1 MNDFGKLLTAV
12 ITPFDSNGVLSTDT
26 LWRLCKKLVHEK
38 SDGLVLSGTT
48 GESPNL
54 TKEDRKI
61 IYSTAKDSVGDKAKI
76 IAGTG
81 TYSTKESIEYTKM
94 AIDLGVDG
102 IMIVTPYYSKPS
114 QLGILKHFES
124 ISENTELP
132 IMAYN
137 IPGRTATLIEHA
149 TLEKLVDD
157 IGIHSIKDAV
167 GDLEFSKIELET
179 LKDKV
184 HIYSGNDAETIEFM
198 KMGGKGVV
206 SVASHI
212 VGKEIHQ
219 LIEFVNADELEA
231 AEQIQNKLPNVG
243 ISTDIIVGFPGETNS
258 DFEQTL
264 EVMNSIKFDFA
275 FNFKYSARR
284 GTKAIEYDDQ
294 INEEDKKSR
303 LARVITLQKE
313 HTLFRN
319 KKLIGSYQKVLIE
332 KESKLSS
339 SNWAGRTDSNK
350 WVIFDKGKSKI
361 GELVNVKVNE
371 AVGVTLKGQIN
382 YNA

>member
-1 MNDFGKLLTAV
+1 MSDFGKLLTAV

-26 LWRLCKKLVHEK
+26 LWRLCRKLIHEK

-81 TYSTKESIEYTKM
+81 TYSTRESIEYTKM
-94 AIDLGVDG
+94 ANDLGVDG

-114 QLGILKHFES
+114 QIGILQHFEQ
-124 ISENTELP
+124 ISKNTDLP

-137 IPGRTATLIEHA
+137 IPGRTATLIEID

-167 GDLEFSKIELET
+167 GDLNFSKTELEV

-184 HIYSGNDAETIEFM
+184 DIYSGNDGETIEFM

-206 SVASHI
+206 SVASHV
-212 VGKEIHQ
+212 VGNEIFN
-219 LIEFVNADELEA
+219 LINHVLNDEIES
-231 AEQIQNKLPNVG
+231 AEQLQNQLLPFFDLLFEEPSPGPVKYLLTETWEDVGPPLMPITNV
-243 ISTDIIVGFPGETNS
+243 S
-258 DFEQTL
+258 D
-264 EVMNSIKFDFA
+264 D
-275 FNFKYSARR
+275 
-284 GTKAIEYDDQ
+284 
-294 INEEDKKSR
+294 
-303 LARVITLQKE
+303 LA
-313 HTLFRN
+313 
-319 KKLIGSYQKVLIE
+319 
-332 KESKLSS
+332 SKLLE
-339 SNWAGRTDSNK
+339 NFR
-350 WVIFDKGKSKI
+350 KI
-361 GELVNVKVNE
+361 KNN
-371 AVGVTLKGQIN
+371 
-382 YNA
+382 

>member
-1 MNDFGKLLTAV
+1 MSDFGKLLTAV

-26 LWRLCKKLVHEK
+26 LWRLCRKLIHEK

-81 TYSTKESIEYTKM
+81 TYSTRESIEYTKM
-94 AIDLGVDG
+94 ANDLGVDG

-114 QLGILKHFES
+114 QIGILQHFEQ
-124 ISENTELP
+124 ISKNTDLP

-137 IPGRTATLIEHA
+137 IPGRTATLIEID

-167 GDLEFSKIELET
+167 GDLNFSKTELEV

-184 HIYSGNDAETIEFM
+184 DIYSGNDGETIEFM

-206 SVASHI
+206 SVASHV
-212 VGKEIHQ
+212 VGNEIFN
-219 LIEFVNADELEA
+219 LINHVLNDEIES
-231 AEQIQNKLPNVG
+231 AEQLQTQLLPFFDLLFEEPSPGPVKYLLTETWEDVGSPLMPITNV
-243 ISTDIIVGFPGETNS
+243 S
-258 DFEQTL
+258 D
-264 EVMNSIKFDFA
+264 D
-275 FNFKYSARR
+275 
-284 GTKAIEYDDQ
+284 
-294 INEEDKKSR
+294 
-303 LARVITLQKE
+303 LA
-313 HTLFRN
+313 
-319 KKLIGSYQKVLIE
+319 
-332 KESKLSS
+332 
-339 SNWAGRTDSNK
+339 
-350 WVIFDKGKSKI
+350 SKI
-361 GELVNVKVNE
+361 LENFRKIKN
-371 AVGVTLKGQIN
+371 N
-382 YNA
+382 

>member
-1 MNDFGKLLTAV
+1 MSDFGKLLTAV

-26 LWRLCKKLVHEK
+26 LWRLCRKLIHEK

-81 TYSTKESIEYTKM
+81 TYSTRESIEYTKM
-94 AIDLGVDG
+94 ANDLGVDG

-114 QLGILKHFES
+114 QIGILQHFEQ
-124 ISENTELP
+124 ISKNTDLP

-137 IPGRTATLIEHA
+137 IPGRTATLIEID

-167 GDLEFSKIELET
+167 GDLNFSKTELEV

-184 HIYSGNDAETIEFM
+184 DIYSGNDGETIEFM

-206 SVASHI
+206 SVASHV
-212 VGKEIHQ
+212 VGNEIFN
-219 LIEFVNADELEA
+219 LINYVLNDEIES
-231 AEQIQNKLPNVG
+231 AEQLQTQLLPFFDLLFEEPSPGPVKYLLTETWEDVGSPLMPITNV
-243 ISTDIIVGFPGETNS
+243 S
-258 DFEQTL
+258 D
-264 EVMNSIKFDFA
+264 D
-275 FNFKYSARR
+275 
-284 GTKAIEYDDQ
+284 
-294 INEEDKKSR
+294 
-303 LARVITLQKE
+303 LA
-313 HTLFRN
+313 
-319 KKLIGSYQKVLIE
+319 
-332 KESKLSS
+332 SKLLE
-339 SNWAGRTDSNK
+339 NFR
-350 WVIFDKGKSKI
+350 KI
-361 GELVNVKVNE
+361 KNN
-371 AVGVTLKGQIN
+371 
-382 YNA
+382 

>member
-1 MNDFGKLLTAV
+1 MSDFGKLLTAV

-26 LWRLCKKLVHEK
+26 LWRLCRKLIHEK

-81 TYSTKESIEYTKM
+81 TYSTRESIEYTKI
-94 AIDLGVDG
+94 ANDLGVDG

-114 QLGILKHFES
+114 QIGILQHFEQ
-124 ISENTELP
+124 ISKNTDLP

-137 IPGRTATLIEHA
+137 IPGRTATLIEID

-167 GDLEFSKIELET
+167 GDLNFSKTELEV

-184 HIYSGNDAETIEFM
+184 DIYSGNDGETIEFM

-206 SVASHI
+206 SVASHV
-212 VGKEIHQ
+212 VGNEIFN
-219 LIEFVNADELEA
+219 LINHVLNDEIES
-231 AEQIQNKLPNVG
+231 AEQLQTQLLPFFDLLFEEPSPGPVKYLLTETWEDVGSPLMPITNV
-243 ISTDIIVGFPGETNS
+243 S
-258 DFEQTL
+258 D
-264 EVMNSIKFDFA
+264 D
-275 FNFKYSARR
+275 
-284 GTKAIEYDDQ
+284 
-294 INEEDKKSR
+294 
-303 LARVITLQKE
+303 LARKLLE
-313 HTLFRN
+313 NFR
-319 KKLIGSYQKVLIE
+319 
-332 KESKLSS
+332 
-339 SNWAGRTDSNK
+339 
-350 WVIFDKGKSKI
+350 KI
-361 GELVNVKVNE
+361 KNN
-371 AVGVTLKGQIN
+371 
-382 YNA
+382 

>member
-1 MNDFGKLLTAV
+1 MSDFGKLLTAV

-26 LWRLCKKLVHEK
+26 LWRLCRKLVYEK

-81 TYSTKESIEYTKM
+81 TYSTRESIEYTKM
-94 AIDLGVDG
+94 ANDLGVDG

-114 QLGILKHFES
+114 QFGILQHFEQ
-124 ISENTELP
+124 ISKNTDLP

-137 IPGRTATLIEHA
+137 IPGRTATLIEIA

-167 GDLEFSKIELET
+167 GDLNFSKTELEV

-184 HIYSGNDAETIEFM
+184 HIYSGNDGETIEFM

-212 VGKEIHQ
+212 VGNEIFN
-219 LIEFVNADELEA
+219 LINHVLNNEIET
-231 AEQIQNKLPNVG
+231 AEQLQTQLLSFFDLLFEEPSPGPVKYLLTETWEDVGSPLMPITNVSDDLAGKL
-243 ISTDIIVGFPGETNS
+243 
-258 DFEQTL
+258 L
-264 EVMNSIKFDFA
+264 ENFQKIK
-275 FNFKYSARR
+275 N
-284 GTKAIEYDDQ
+284 
-294 INEEDKKSR
+294 N
-303 LARVITLQKE
+303 
-313 HTLFRN
+313 
-319 KKLIGSYQKVLIE
+319 
-332 KESKLSS
+332 
-339 SNWAGRTDSNK
+339 
-350 WVIFDKGKSKI
+350 
-361 GELVNVKVNE
+361 
-371 AVGVTLKGQIN
+371 
-382 YNA
+382 

>member
-1 MNDFGKLLTAV
+1 MSDFGKLLTAV

-26 LWRLCKKLVHEK
+26 LWRLCRKLIHEK

-81 TYSTKESIEYTKM
+81 TYSTRESIEYTKM
-94 AIDLGVDG
+94 ANDLGVDG

-114 QLGILKHFES
+114 QIGILQHFEQ
-124 ISENTELP
+124 ISKNTDLP

-137 IPGRTATLIEHA
+137 IPGRTATLIEID

-167 GDLEFSKIELET
+167 GDLNFSKTELEV

-184 HIYSGNDAETIEFM
+184 DIYSGNDGETIEFM

-206 SVASHI
+206 SVASHL
-212 VGKEIHQ
+212 VGNEIFN
-219 LIEFVNADELEA
+219 LINHVLNDEIES
-231 AEQIQNKLPNVG
+231 AEQLQTQLLPFFDLLFEEPSPGPVKFLLTETWEDVGSPLMPITNV
-243 ISTDIIVGFPGETNS
+243 S
-258 DFEQTL
+258 DDLASNLL
-264 EVMNSIKFDFA
+264 ENFQKIK
-275 FNFKYSARR
+275 N
-284 GTKAIEYDDQ
+284 
-294 INEEDKKSR
+294 N
-303 LARVITLQKE
+303 
-313 HTLFRN
+313 
-319 KKLIGSYQKVLIE
+319 
-332 KESKLSS
+332 
-339 SNWAGRTDSNK
+339 
-350 WVIFDKGKSKI
+350 
-361 GELVNVKVNE
+361 
-371 AVGVTLKGQIN
+371 
-382 YNA
+382 

>member
-1 MNDFGKLLTAV
+1 MSDFGKLLTAV

-26 LWRLCKKLVHEK
+26 LWRLCRKLIHEK

-81 TYSTKESIEYTKM
+81 TYSTRESIEYTKM
-94 AIDLGVDG
+94 ANDLGVDG

-114 QLGILKHFES
+114 QIGILQHFEQ
-124 ISENTELP
+124 ISKNTDLP

-137 IPGRTATLIEHA
+137 IPGRTATLIEID

-167 GDLEFSKIELET
+167 GDLNFSKTELEV

-184 HIYSGNDAETIEFM
+184 DIYSGNDSETIEFM

-206 SVASHI
+206 SVASHV
-212 VGKEIHQ
+212 VGTEIFN
-219 LIEFVNADELEA
+219 LINHVLNDEIES
-231 AEQIQNKLPNVG
+231 AEQLQTQLLPFFDLLFEEPSPGPVKYLLTETWEDVG
-243 ISTDIIVGFPGETNS
+243 SPLMPITSVS
-258 DFEQTL
+258 D
-264 EVMNSIKFDFA
+264 D
-275 FNFKYSARR
+275 
-284 GTKAIEYDDQ
+284 
-294 INEEDKKSR
+294 
-303 LARVITLQKE
+303 LA
-313 HTLFRN
+313 
-319 KKLIGSYQKVLIE
+319 
-332 KESKLSS
+332 SKLLE
-339 SNWAGRTDSNK
+339 N
-350 WVIFDKGKSKI
+350 FQKI
-361 GELVNVKVNE
+361 KNN
-371 AVGVTLKGQIN
+371 
-382 YNA
+382 

>member
-1 MNDFGKLLTAV
+1 MSNFGRLLTAV

-26 LWRLCKKLVHEK
+26 LWRLCRKLIHEK

-81 TYSTKESIEYTKM
+81 TYSTRESIEYTKM
-94 AIDLGVDG
+94 ANDLGVDG

-114 QLGILKHFES
+114 QIGILQHFEQ
-124 ISENTELP
+124 ISKNTDLP

-137 IPGRTATLIEHA
+137 IPGRTATLIEID

-167 GDLEFSKIELET
+167 GDLNFSKTELEV

-184 HIYSGNDAETIEFM
+184 DIYSGNDGETIEFM

-206 SVASHI
+206 SVASHV
-212 VGKEIHQ
+212 VGNEIFN
-219 LIEFVNADELEA
+219 LINHVLNDEIES
-231 AEQIQNKLPNVG
+231 AEQLQNQLLPFFDLLFEEPSPGPVKYLLTETWEDVGTPLMPITNV
-243 ISTDIIVGFPGETNS
+243 S
-258 DFEQTL
+258 D
-264 EVMNSIKFDFA
+264 D
-275 FNFKYSARR
+275 
-284 GTKAIEYDDQ
+284 
-294 INEEDKKSR
+294 
-303 LARVITLQKE
+303 LA
-313 HTLFRN
+313 
-319 KKLIGSYQKVLIE
+319 
-332 KESKLSS
+332 SKLLE
-339 SNWAGRTDSNK
+339 N
-350 WVIFDKGKSKI
+350 FQKI
-361 GELVNVKVNE
+361 KNN
-371 AVGVTLKGQIN
+371 
-382 YNA
+382 

>member
-1 MNDFGKLLTAV
+1 MSDFGKLLTAV

-26 LWRLCKKLVHEK
+26 LWRLCRKLIHEK

-81 TYSTKESIEYTKM
+81 TYSTRESIEYTKM
-94 AIDLGVDG
+94 ANDLGVDG

-114 QLGILKHFES
+114 QIGILQHFEQ
-124 ISENTELP
+124 ISKNTGLP

-137 IPGRTATLIEHA
+137 IPGRTATLIEID

-167 GDLEFSKIELET
+167 GDLNFSKTELEV

-184 HIYSGNDAETIEFM
+184 DIYSGNDGETIEFM

-206 SVASHI
+206 SVASHV
-212 VGKEIHQ
+212 VGNEIFN
-219 LIEFVNADELEA
+219 LINYVLNDEIES
-231 AEQIQNKLPNVG
+231 AEQLQNQLLPFFDLLFEEPSPGPVKYLLTETWEDVGSPLMPITNV
-243 ISTDIIVGFPGETNS
+243 S
-258 DFEQTL
+258 D
-264 EVMNSIKFDFA
+264 D
-275 FNFKYSARR
+275 
-284 GTKAIEYDDQ
+284 
-294 INEEDKKSR
+294 
-303 LARVITLQKE
+303 LA
-313 HTLFRN
+313 
-319 KKLIGSYQKVLIE
+319 
-332 KESKLSS
+332 SKLLE
-339 SNWAGRTDSNK
+339 NFR
-350 WVIFDKGKSKI
+350 KI
-361 GELVNVKVNE
+361 KNN
-371 AVGVTLKGQIN
+371 
-382 YNA
+382 

>member
-1 MNDFGKLLTAV
+1 MSDFGKLLTAV

-26 LWRLCKKLVHEK
+26 LWRLCRKLIHEK

-81 TYSTKESIEYTKM
+81 TYSTRESIEYTKI
-94 AIDLGVDG
+94 ANDLGVDG

-114 QLGILKHFES
+114 QIGILQHFEQ
-124 ISENTELP
+124 ISKNTDLP

-137 IPGRTATLIEHA
+137 IPGRTATLIEID

-167 GDLEFSKIELET
+167 GDLNFSKTELEI

-184 HIYSGNDAETIEFM
+184 DIYSGNDGETIEFM

-206 SVASHI
+206 SVASHL
-212 VGKEIHQ
+212 VGNEIFN
-219 LIEFVNADELEA
+219 LINHVLNDEIES
-231 AEQIQNKLPNVG
+231 AEQLQTQLLPFFDLLFEEPSPGPVKYLLTETWEDVGTPLMPITNV
-243 ISTDIIVGFPGETNS
+243 S
-258 DFEQTL
+258 D
-264 EVMNSIKFDFA
+264 D
-275 FNFKYSARR
+275 
-284 GTKAIEYDDQ
+284 
-294 INEEDKKSR
+294 
-303 LARVITLQKE
+303 LA
-313 HTLFRN
+313 
-319 KKLIGSYQKVLIE
+319 
-332 KESKLSS
+332 SKLLE
-339 SNWAGRTDSNK
+339 N
-350 WVIFDKGKSKI
+350 FQKI
-361 GELVNVKVNE
+361 KNN
-371 AVGVTLKGQIN
+371 
-382 YNA
+382 

>member
-1 MNDFGKLLTAV
+1 MSDFGTLLTAV

-26 LWRLCKKLVHEK
+26 FWRLCRKLIHEK

-81 TYSTKESIEYTKM
+81 TYSTRESIEYTKM
-94 AIDLGVDG
+94 ANDLGVDG

-114 QLGILKHFES
+114 QIGILQHFEQ
-124 ISENTELP
+124 ISKNTDLP

-137 IPGRTATLIEHA
+137 IPGRTATLIEID

-167 GDLEFSKIELET
+167 GDLNFSKTELEV

-184 HIYSGNDAETIEFM
+184 DIYSGNDGETIEFM

-206 SVASHI
+206 SVASHV
-212 VGKEIHQ
+212 VGNEIFN
-219 LIEFVNADELEA
+219 LINHVLNDEIES
-231 AEQIQNKLPNVG
+231 AEQLQTQLLPFFDLLFEEPSPGPVKYLLTETWEDVG
-243 ISTDIIVGFPGETNS
+243 SPLMPITSVS
-258 DFEQTL
+258 D
-264 EVMNSIKFDFA
+264 D
-275 FNFKYSARR
+275 
-284 GTKAIEYDDQ
+284 
-294 INEEDKKSR
+294 
-303 LARVITLQKE
+303 LA
-313 HTLFRN
+313 
-319 KKLIGSYQKVLIE
+319 
-332 KESKLSS
+332 SKLLE
-339 SNWAGRTDSNK
+339 N
-350 WVIFDKGKSKI
+350 FQKI
-361 GELVNVKVNE
+361 KNN
-371 AVGVTLKGQIN
+371 
-382 YNA
+382 

>member
-1 MNDFGKLLTAV
+1 MSNFGRLLTAV

-26 LWRLCKKLVHEK
+26 LWRLCRKLIHEK

-81 TYSTKESIEYTKM
+81 TYSTRESIEYTKM
-94 AIDLGVDG
+94 ANDLGVDG

-114 QLGILKHFES
+114 QIGILQHFEQ
-124 ISENTELP
+124 ISKNTDLP

-137 IPGRTATLIEHA
+137 IPGRTATLIEID

-167 GDLEFSKIELET
+167 GDLNFSKTELEV

-184 HIYSGNDAETIEFM
+184 DIYSGNDGETIEFM

-206 SVASHI
+206 SVASHV
-212 VGKEIHQ
+212 VGNEIFN
-219 LIEFVNADELEA
+219 LINHVLNDEIES
-231 AEQIQNKLPNVG
+231 AEQLQNQLLPFFDLLFEEPSPGPVKYLLTETWEDVGSPLMPITNV
-243 ISTDIIVGFPGETNS
+243 S
-258 DFEQTL
+258 D
-264 EVMNSIKFDFA
+264 D
-275 FNFKYSARR
+275 
-284 GTKAIEYDDQ
+284 
-294 INEEDKKSR
+294 
-303 LARVITLQKE
+303 LA
-313 HTLFRN
+313 
-319 KKLIGSYQKVLIE
+319 
-332 KESKLSS
+332 SKLLE
-339 SNWAGRTDSNK
+339 NFR
-350 WVIFDKGKSKI
+350 KI
-361 GELVNVKVNE
+361 KNN
-371 AVGVTLKGQIN
+371 
-382 YNA
+382 

>member
-1 MNDFGKLLTAV
+1 MSDFGKLLTAV

-26 LWRLCKKLVHEK
+26 LWRLCRKLIHEK

-81 TYSTKESIEYTKM
+81 TYSTRESIEYTKM
-94 AIDLGVDG
+94 ANDLGVDG

-114 QLGILKHFES
+114 QIGIMQHFEQ
-124 ISENTELP
+124 ISKNTDLP

-137 IPGRTATLIEHA
+137 IPGRTATLIEID

-167 GDLEFSKIELET
+167 GDLNFSKTELEV

-184 HIYSGNDAETIEFM
+184 DIYSGNDGETIEFM

-206 SVASHI
+206 SVASHV
-212 VGKEIHQ
+212 VGNEIFN
-219 LIEFVNADELEA
+219 LINHVLNDEIES
-231 AEQIQNKLPNVG
+231 AEQLQTQLLPFFDLLFEEPSPGPVKYLLTETWEDVGSPLMPITNVSNDLAGKL
-243 ISTDIIVGFPGETNS
+243 
-258 DFEQTL
+258 L
-264 EVMNSIKFDFA
+264 EN
-275 FNFKYSARR
+275 
-284 GTKAIEYDDQ
+284 
-294 INEEDKKSR
+294 
-303 LARVITLQKE
+303 LQKIK
-313 HTLFRN
+313 N
-319 KKLIGSYQKVLIE
+319 
-332 KESKLSS
+332 
-339 SNWAGRTDSNK
+339 N
-350 WVIFDKGKSKI
+350 
-361 GELVNVKVNE
+361 
-371 AVGVTLKGQIN
+371 
-382 YNA
+382 

>member
-1 MNDFGKLLTAV
+1 MSDFGKLLTAV

-26 LWRLCKKLVHEK
+26 LWRLCRKLIHEK

-81 TYSTKESIEYTKM
+81 TYSTRESIEYTKM
-94 AIDLGVDG
+94 ANDLGVDG

-114 QLGILKHFES
+114 QIGILQHFEQ
-124 ISENTELP
+124 ISKNTDLP

-137 IPGRTATLIEHA
+137 IPGRTATLIEID

-167 GDLEFSKIELET
+167 GDLNFSKTELEV

-184 HIYSGNDAETIEFM
+184 DIYSGNDGETLEFM

-206 SVASHI
+206 SVASHV
-212 VGKEIHQ
+212 VGNEIFN
-219 LIEFVNADELEA
+219 LINYVLNDEIKL
-231 AEQIQNKLPNVG
+231 AEQLQTQLLPFFDLLFEEPSPGPVKYLLTETWEDVGSPLMPITNV
-243 ISTDIIVGFPGETNS
+243 S
-258 DFEQTL
+258 D
-264 EVMNSIKFDFA
+264 D
-275 FNFKYSARR
+275 
-284 GTKAIEYDDQ
+284 
-294 INEEDKKSR
+294 
-303 LARVITLQKE
+303 LA
-313 HTLFRN
+313 
-319 KKLIGSYQKVLIE
+319 
-332 KESKLSS
+332 SKLLE
-339 SNWAGRTDSNK
+339 NFR
-350 WVIFDKGKSKI
+350 KI
-361 GELVNVKVNE
+361 KNN
-371 AVGVTLKGQIN
+371 
-382 YNA
+382 

>member
-1 MNDFGKLLTAV
+1 MSDFGKLLTAV

-26 LWRLCKKLVHEK
+26 LWRLCRKLVYEK

-81 TYSTKESIEYTKM
+81 TYSTRESIEYTKM
-94 AIDLGVDG
+94 ANDLGVDG

-114 QLGILKHFES
+114 QFGILQHFEQ
-124 ISENTELP
+124 ISKNTDLP

-137 IPGRTATLIEHA
+137 IPGRTATLIEIA

-167 GDLEFSKIELET
+167 GDLNFSKTELEV

-184 HIYSGNDAETIEFM
+184 DIYSGNDSETIEFM

-212 VGKEIHQ
+212 VGNEIFN
-219 LIEFVNADELEA
+219 LINHVLNDEIET
-231 AEQIQNKLPNVG
+231 AEQLQTQLLSFFDLLFEEPSPGPVKYLLTETWEDVGAPLMPITNVSDDLASKLLENYQKIQNN
-243 ISTDIIVGFPGETNS
+243 
-258 DFEQTL
+258 
-264 EVMNSIKFDFA
+264 
-275 FNFKYSARR
+275 
-284 GTKAIEYDDQ
+284 
-294 INEEDKKSR
+294 
-303 LARVITLQKE
+303 
-313 HTLFRN
+313 
-319 KKLIGSYQKVLIE
+319 
-332 KESKLSS
+332 
-339 SNWAGRTDSNK
+339 
-350 WVIFDKGKSKI
+350 
-361 GELVNVKVNE
+361 
-371 AVGVTLKGQIN
+371 
-382 YNA
+382 